1 MPKWKKKGLV
11 YFFPEIMKDILIVFV
26 AVFFLLVQNAD
37 ILDIA
42 QF

>member
-1 MPKWKKKGLV
+1 MEKKKAL
-11 YFFPEIMKDILIVFV
+11 YIFPEIMKDVLIVFV

-37 ILDIA
+37 ILDVA

>member
-1 MPKWKKKGLV
+1 MEKNKAL
-11 YFFPEIMKDILIVFV
+11 YIFPEIMKDVLIVFV

>member
-1 MPKWKKKGLV
+1 MEKKKKAL
-11 YFFPEIMKDILIVFV
+11 YIFPEIMKDVLIVFV

-42 QF
+42 HF